1 MFRRILIIALM
12 LLFIGAALFF
22 LAANYYRSMLEPVD
36 SLAVEDFRLIEIP
49 TGSSAASIGE
59 LLHSEGLIKNPQVF
73 IFYARRHNL
82 GHQFIA
88 GRYLLSPSLS
98 LVQIAD
104 KLKNGDIY
112 AETIWFTIPEGFNV
126 QEIAQRLK
134 DKGLTDTETFLAL
147 AREPSPL
154 IVDFFPALNLVEN
167 TNIDYLLE
175 GYLFPDTY
183 EVYPDA
189 SAEDMIILMLE
200 RLNRAFPE
208 EQLERIEQLNSS
220 LHEILTIAAM
230 VEREGRVDHE
240 RALIAGVIYNRLQI
254 GMRLQ
259 IDATVQYALGENKE
273 FLTFKDLEIDSPY
286 NTYQNDGLPPGPIAS
301 PGEASINAALYPE
314 ESEFLYYNYKY
325 DGSGEHFFSRTLEEH
340 NENVARAEANLP

>member
-12 LLFIGAALFF
+12 LLFIGTAAFF
-22 LAANYYRSMLEPVD
+22 VVGYYNSMLEPVD
-36 SLAVEDFRLIEIP
+36 PQAVDDFRIIEIP
-49 TGSSAASIGE
+49 SGASAASIGD
-59 LLHSEGLIKNPQVF
+59 LLYNEGLIKNPQVF
-73 IFYARRHNL
+73 VLHARRYNL

-88 GRYLLSPSLS
+88 GRYRLSPSLS

-104 KLKNGDIY
+104 QLKNGEIY

-126 QEIAQRLK
+126 REIAQRLEEK
-134 DKGLTDTETFLAL
+134 DLADVELFLEL
-147 AREPSPL
+147 AREPSQP
-154 IVDFFPALNLVEN
+154 IIDYFPEISLVETPGVN
-167 TNIDYLLE
+167 YSLE

-189 SAEDMIILMLE
+189 SVEEIIILMLG
-200 RLNRAFPE
+200 RLSRAFSE

-230 VEREGRVDHE
+230 VEREGQVDHE

-273 FLTFKDLEIDSPY
+273 FLTFKDLEIESPY

-314 ESEFLYYNYKY
+314 KSEFLYYNYKY